1 MIYVVM
7 HKIVESMNDDLYKP
21 LLVGSYDKKTSNIL
35 RDDQGENI
43 SNLNENFCEL
53 TGLYWIW
60 KNCNEDIVG
69 LCHYRRYLSKNFFSN
84 NKKFY
89 INKKDIEVDFKN
101 GINMILPKK
110 NFYKKKIKDSYNVA
124 PNKQDMKLTENV
136 IKDLYPEYLKAY
148 EKYENSKYS
157 YLCNV
162 IVCKKELLNEYCE
175 WLFNILFEL
184 QKRMPLE
191 SYINDDYRKRMF
203 GFISERLLNV
213 WIIYNSNKLKIK
225 EYYLINTDFS
235 VIDKVKYFLKQLI
248 KKLFY
253 KIL

>member
-1 MIYVVM
+1 
-7 HKIVESMNDDLYKP
+7 MN
-21 LLVGSYDKKTSNIL
+21 
-35 RDDQGENI
+35 
-43 SNLNENFCEL
+43 
-53 TGLYWIW
+53 
-60 KNCNEDIVG
+60 
-69 LCHYRRYLSKNFFSN
+69 
-84 NKKFY
+84 
-89 INKKDIEVDFKN
+89 
-101 GINMILPKK
+101 
-110 NFYKKKIKDSYNVA
+110 KKKIKDSYNVA

-235 VIDKVKYFLKQLI
+235 VIDKVKLS
-248 KKLFY
+248 KL
-253 KIL
+253 